1 MQSVQA
7 AAAVNHKWGERELQR
22 RRRGGEREQLGK
34 LSGKGQ
40 KKVKRLNVAER
51 QLKVF
56 QIRVGNDKLIK
67 LYISPALQFVIVAY
81 YVYVIFNMT
90 ATWLTICR
98 ECKLGLI
105 S

>member
-1 MQSVQA
+1 MR
-7 AAAVNHKWGERELQR
+7 GERVGEKEKGR
-22 RRRGGEREQLGK
+22 RKRTAWEIERK
-34 LSGKGQ
+34 RA
-40 KKVKRLNVAER
+40 KKSVKRVNVAER

-90 ATWLTICR
+90 ATWLPICR